1 MATTVIF
8 AEIMIMGIITLTW
21 LLILSLRLGLLPMN
35 DLVNYLPMLKE
46 WSTPVLILAAAVAY
60 QLGSIMNTFSFGV
73 MDYLW
78 GNKIRNSIMSPY
90 DCETASATV
99 HQVGSSEIV
108 KGVQAHITY
117 SRLARSGLFNFFFLG
132 VTLLCLGGSYRG
144 VGGLFLLISAVSCVA
159 WHTIYSLRYQEMRAA
174 YEVIEKAGSIASP
187 NS

>member
-99 HQVGSSEIV
+99 HQVGS
-108 KGVQAHITY
+108 
-117 SRLARSGLFNFFFLG
+117 
-132 VTLLCLGGSYRG
+132 
-144 VGGLFLLISAVSCVA
+144 
-159 WHTIYSLRYQEMRAA
+159 
-174 YEVIEKAGSIASP
+174 
-187 NS
+187 

>member
-117 SRLARSGLFNFFFLG
+117 SRLARSGLFNLWG
-132 VTLLCLGGSYRG
+132 SDSPKLASLAWSRYCRLYERIYPSEPQCLRPDVSS
-144 VGGLFLLISAVSCVA
+144 GLSGKISPSRVRRQC
-159 WHTIYSLRYQEMRAA
+159 
-174 YEVIEKAGSIASP
+174 
-187 NS
+187 